1 MNWEPEFEI
10 DVRFC
15 GTLRIKG
22 CKTRE
27 EAIAKAASF
36 DRCFLML
43 NDRAFDTDGNFV
55 FDDEAR
61 DEQVDVRLSR
71 AFTCY
76 GVWKDET
83 EEKP

>member
-1 MNWEPEFEI
+1 MKSEPEFEI

-22 CKTRE
+22 CRTRE
-27 EAIAKAASF
+27 EAVAKAASF
-36 DRCFLML
+36 DRSFLML
-43 NDRAFDTDGNFV
+43 NERALDRDGSFV
-55 FDDEAR
+55 FEGEAR
-61 DEQVDVRLSR
+61 DEQADVHLSR

-76 GVWKDET
+76 GVW

>member
-1 MNWEPEFEI
+1 MNSEPEFEI
-10 DVRFC
+10 DVCFC

-22 CKTRE
+22 CRTRE

-43 NDRAFDTDGNFV
+43 DDRAFDGDGSFV
-55 FDDEAR
+55 FESEAR
-61 DEQVDVRLSR
+61 DEQADVHLSR

-76 GVWKDET
+76 GVW